1 MFTLFTAFMVA
12 LTLVGLGVWAW
23 RWNGR
28 RSSGRSDRYMPE
40 PILNPEQLQMLD
52 YLQDTFPGR
61 VVLPN
66 VALQNMLSVRRAADQ
81 QRAAERLRHHQ
92 VDFVVCGEDGRPL
105 FAFDIEK
112 YPLSNAKGK
121 MHLVKMKNRIL
132 KTAGVRFVFL
142 KNGLHRM
149 PTPRDFREQLELGAL
164 PQPKPSA
171 TAREAA
177 LQQLETQF
185 SVYDQIDTTQGPR
198 ESEMMG
204 VSKLM
209 DWEPSGQRRGQ
220 ADAADS
226 SHGSSRYD
234 GGSNDVRGRY

>member
-1 MFTLFTAFMVA
+1 MVTLMIAFIAAVA
-12 LTLVGLGVWAW
+12 LVGLGAWAW

-28 RSSGRSDRYMPE
+28 RSSGRNDRYMPE
-40 PILNPEQLQMLD
+40 PVLTPDRVHMLN

-81 QRAAERLRHHQ
+81 RRAAERLRHHQ

-112 YPLSNAKGK
+112 YPLSNAKAK
-121 MHLVKMKNRIL
+121 THMVNMKNRIL

-149 PTPRDFREQLELGAL
+149 PAPKEFREQLELAAL

-171 TAREAA
+171 AAREAA

-185 SVYDQIDTTQGPR
+185 SGYDHIDTTQGPR
-198 ESEMMG
+198 ESEVMG

-209 DWEPSGQRRGQ
+209 DWEPSGQRKGQ
-220 ADAADS
+220 ADAANS
-226 SHGSSRYD
+226 SQGSSRYD